1 MKIAHSADT
10 LIRVAG
16 WLEQVHSPMPSLQMP
31 SAQMPSAQVILGC
44 LLGTAIGDA
53 LGLPYENLSPAR
65 GRRLWGEP
73 EHYRLWFGRG
83 MTSDDTDHTCMV
95 AEAWWAAQG
104 DGVNLEHFVAILEQS
119 LKRWL
124 LTFPAG
130 IGKATLYAGIRSW
143 LKRTPSGVMSAGNGA
158 AMRSS
163 ILGVLA
169 EDDATLTHAVTL
181 SSQLTHRDA
190 RAVRAA
196 LLVAR
201 AARWGLHNDPDFVA
215 FWQACQHHIER
226 DDELLMWG
234 KKVGSSL
241 LQPSLEFAREHFP
254 KGVSGY
260 AYHTVPMALHL
271 CFSRDPRDIVLTLQ
285 DAVRCGGD
293 SDTLAAITG
302 GIAGAWLGA
311 RLGAREDVRE
321 VLEPQLRGLWLY
333 PRGLA
338 YLDAL
343 AQALASADDSMPVV
357 SMPVVPTWQTVA
369 RGTCFNALVMAH
381 VLRRMLPPY

>member
-1 MKIAHSADT
+1 M
-10 LIRVAG
+10 RVLMDG
-16 WLEQVHSPMPSLQMP
+16 VLEQVHSP
-31 SAQMPSAQVILGC
+31 MPSAQVILGC

-53 LGLPYENLSPAR
+53 LGLPYENLSPQR

-73 EHYRLWFGRG
+73 EGYRLCFGHG
-83 MTSDDTDHTCMV
+83 MTSDDTDHICMV
-95 AEAWWAAQG
+95 VEAWAMARAG
-104 DGVNLEHFVAILEQS
+104 DDIDLEHFVSSLEQS
-119 LKRWL
+119 FKRWL

-130 IGKATLYAGIRSW
+130 IGKATLHAGIRSY
-143 LKRTPSGVMSAGNGA
+143 LRRTPSGVMSAGNGA

-169 EDDATLTHAVTL
+169 ADDAMLTHAVTL
-181 SSQLTHRDA
+181 SSQLTHRDP

-201 AARWGLHNDPDFVA
+201 ATRWGLHNERDFEA
-215 FWQACQHHIER
+215 FWQACQHHIEM
-226 DDELLMWG
+226 DDELLAWG
-234 KKVGSSL
+234 EKIGSSL
-241 LQPSLEFAREHFP
+241 TQTSLEFAREHFP

-260 AYHTVPMALHL
+260 AYHTMPMALHL
-271 CFSRDPRDIVLTLQ
+271 CFSRDPRDISLILQ

-293 SDTLAAITG
+293 TDTLAAITG

-311 RLGAREDVRE
+311 RLGAQGDGDVRG
-321 VLEPQLRGLWLY
+321 VLEPHLSGLWLY

-338 YLDAL
+338 YLEAL
-343 AQALASADDSMPVV
+343 SQALASTDG

-369 RGTCFNALVMAH
+369 RGLCFNALVMAH